1 MNPSFVE
8 IPPLRLGTKGEF
20 AQVAGSLRK
29 ARFDEETIRR
39 TLKIESLSDV
49 GSVKVG
55 EVDFSGV
62 GEELKL
68 FIRLFLFQ
76 RLAPLAEVES
86 VLGRVTL
93 EAFLALGLLAL
104 GDFGEDELYA
114 KVLLYPVAGF
124 LVASDRH
131 SNPDGSNFDPPS
143 DIVFPAIYAGTLRF
157 LDFLPKTQ
165 TQDALDLCAGSGIG
179 AFVLSRCSKRAVCAD
194 ITERATEFALFNR
207 ELNNLDNVEAVCGD
221 CYAAVEGRTF
231 DCIVAHPPYVPSL
244 NIAAIW
250 RDGGL
255 TGELLVRR
263 IIEGM
268 PQHLR
273 GGGTFCL
280 VTLGLDTEAGTFEER
295 ARGWLKDE
303 AEEFDIIFAST
314 NERTPQ
320 EVLKELCEREEELGA
335 DGAKRISEAFQKAGI
350 RKMPYGAL
358 VMRRH
363 AQVGQRKPWTL
374 RVGLSEATEGQDF
387 EQAFAFRQR
396 LLDPGFLIT
405 LARMHPR
412 LAPRLQVIV
421 THVVHEG
428 ALVPA
433 EHIFE
438 TDKPFAARGLVDGWM
453 APVFV
458 RLDGQR
464 SPKEIYDQAQADGE
478 LPEGFALEDFTGLIA
493 RMIERGFLMLP
504 ELSTSAGS

>member
-8 IPPLRLGTKGEF
+8 KPPLRLGSREEF
-20 AQVAGSLRK
+20 AQVTGSLRK
-29 ARFDEETIRR
+29 AGFDQETIQR
-39 TLKIESLSDV
+39 TLKVESLSDI
-49 GSVKVG
+49 GSIK
-55 EVDFSGV
+55 ESDLDFTGV
-62 GEELKL
+62 GDELKL

-76 RLAPLAEVES
+76 RLVPLREVQGT
-86 VLGRVTL
+86 LGRDTL
-93 EAFLALGLLAL
+93 EAFLALGLLGS
-104 GDFGEDELYA
+104 GDFGEDQLYA

-131 SNPDGSNFDPPS
+131 SNPDGSPFDPPS

-157 LDFLPKTQ
+157 LELLPKAETG
-165 TQDALDLCAGSGIG
+165 DALDLCAGSGIG
-179 AFVLSRCSKRAVCAD
+179 AFVLSRRSQHVVSAD

-207 ELNNLDNVEAVCGD
+207 ELNSLDNVEAVSGD

-250 RDGGL
+250 RDGGV
-255 TGELLVRR
+255 TGELLVKR

-295 ARGWLKDE
+295 ARGWLKNE
-303 AEEFDIIFAST
+303 AAEFDIIFAST

-320 EVLKELCEREEELGA
+320 EVLKELCERDETLGEE
-335 DGAKRISEAFQKAGI
+335 GAKKIAEAFQKAGV

-363 AQVGQRKPWTL
+363 AQAGRRQPWTL
-374 RVGLSEATEGQDF
+374 RVSLSEATKGESF
-387 EQAFAFRQR
+387 EQLFDFRQR
-396 LLDPGFLIT
+396 ALAPGFLVE
-405 LARMHPR
+405 LASMHPR

-438 TDKPFAARGLVDGWM
+438 TDKPFAARGQMDGWM
-453 APVFV
+453 VPLFA
-458 RLDGQR
+458 RLDGQQ
-464 SPKEIYDQAQADGE
+464 SPKAIYDQAQADGE
-478 LPEGFALEDFTGLIA
+478 LPEGFALEDFTALVE
-493 RMIERGFLMLP
+493 RMIERGFLVLP
-504 ELSTSAGS
+504 ECQ